1 MLKYEESSKQ
11 LMQKCNI
18 NTVLNLLRN
27 NIGLGVLLL
36 DQKTSSKLA
45 LKNSHKSYASEHT

>member
-1 MLKYEESSKQ
+1 
-11 LMQKCNI
+11 MQKCNI